1 MATDVALDIGTAR
14 TRLATAEQGV
24 LFDEPTMVAI
34 DTNTGEVV
42 DVGHGALDLVGRTP
56 RHVVVFRP
64 LAQGTTVDF
73 DVTARLIAG
82 LFERAG
88 VSKLSRAR
96 VVMGVPSLATS
107 IERRALRQAA
117 IQAGAREVSL
127 MEAPI
132 AAAIGLGLPVQD
144 PVGSAVTVLGAGAS
158 EAALISL
165 GGIVS
170 SGARRVGG
178 NDIDNGIATLLRLR
192 QGVVVAPR
200 VLEELKISMS
210 SARSRSHGESR
221 TISARAIED
230 GKIETIEVRAELVN
244 AALADTVNAT
254 LRLVQECLAD
264 APPDLS
270 QDVSAQ
276 GMVLVG
282 GHAQLTDLAELI
294 SHTTGVNVRVAD
306 EPGTVIIRG
315 LQMCLEQMSSLH
327 TLFRQVDR

>member
-14 TRLATAEQGV
+14 TRLATTEHGIM
-24 LFDEPTMVAI
+24 FDEPTMVAI
-34 DTNTGEVV
+34 DTTTGEVI
-42 DVGHGALDLVGRTP
+42 DVGHGAIDLVGRTP
-56 RHVVVFRP
+56 RHMVVFRP

-82 LFERAG
+82 LFDHAG

-96 VVMGVPSLATS
+96 VVMSVPSLATS

-158 EAALISL
+158 ESALISL

-178 NDIDNGIATLLRLR
+178 NDIDNAIATLLRLR
-192 QGVVVAPR
+192 QGVVVAPSI
-200 VLEELKISMS
+200 VEDLKITMS

-221 TISARAIED
+221 MIMARSIED
-230 GKIETIEVRAELVN
+230 GRLESVEVRAELVN
-244 AALADTVNAT
+244 AALADVVSAT
-254 LRLVQECLAD
+254 LRLIQECLAD

-282 GHAQLTDLAELI
+282 GHAQLTDLSDLI
-294 SHTTGVNVRVAD
+294 AHTTGVTVRVAED
-306 EPGTVIIRG
+306 PGTVIIRG

-327 TLFRQVDR
+327 GLFRQVDR

>member
-1 MATDVALDIGTAR
+1 
-14 TRLATAEQGV
+14 
-24 LFDEPTMVAI
+24 MVAI
-34 DTNTGEVV
+34 DTTTGEVI
-42 DVGHGALDLVGRTP
+42 DVGHGAIDLIGRTP
-56 RHVVVFRP
+56 RHMVVFRP

-96 VVMGVPSLATS
+96 VVMSVPSLATS

-158 EAALISL
+158 ESALISL

-178 NDIDNGIATLLRLR
+178 NDIDNAIATLLRLR
-192 QGVVVAPR
+192 QGVVVAPSL
-200 VLEELKISMS
+200 VEDLKITMS

-221 TISARAIED
+221 TIIARAIED
-230 GKIETIEVRAELVN
+230 GKLETVEVRAELVN
-244 AALADTVNAT
+244 AALADVVSAT
-254 LRLVQECLAD
+254 LRLIQECLAD

-282 GHAQLTDLAELI
+282 GHAQLTDLSDLI
-294 SHTTGVNVRVAD
+294 AHTIGVTVRVAD
-306 EPGTVIIRG
+306 DPGTVIIRG

-327 TLFRQVDR
+327 GLFRQVDR